1 MSGPVQIVLII
12 AAIGYVLLRRFTG
25 EPAEAKRMLVLPAV
39 LTVIGLTNLDG
50 VTGTA
55 LLFLV
60 VTALLSIGLGALR
73 GASVRVY
80 RQDGVVFMRYTW
92 VTLVLWVLNVAV
104 KFGATLLL
112 GVFDKGAASALGN
125 TTMLTIGLGM
135 LVEGVVALAKAL
147 RGGHQV
153 IWEKGKDGAPNR
165 TSPLL
170 DGLRDRIANR

>member
-12 AAIGYVLLRRFTG
+12 AAIGYVLVRRFLG
-25 EPAEAKRMLVLPAV
+25 EPAQAKRMLILPAV
-39 LTVIGLTNLDG
+39 LTVIGFTNLHG
-50 VTGTA
+50 IAGSAIVA
-55 LLFLV
+55 LV

-73 GASVRVY
+73 GASIKVY

-104 KFGATLLL
+104 KVGATLLL
-112 GVFDKGAASALGN
+112 GVFDQGAASALGN

-153 IWEKGKDGAPNR
+153 IWEKGKDGAPHR
-165 TSPLL
+165 TSPFL
-170 DGLRDRIANR
+170 DSLQDRIGR